1 MFRNSDS
8 NHIDLLLLG
17 TVLALTTVGFIMVF
31 SASAVL
37 AQQRYGDNL
46 FFFKRQLIYGL
57 FGIFMMFLMSKID
70 YRRLRPLAYPLLFAS
85 VFLLVLVYTP
95 GIGFKVGGARRWIHL
110 GPITFQPSEF
120 TKLSLIIYMAYYF
133 SKKKDTIKQF
143 KKGLLPVLLITGLLI
158 ALIYPQPDFG
168 NAMFLTL
175 LLITFL
181 FIAGA
186 RFIHLGILGA
196 SALPFALFAVF
207 HAGYRYRRLIAFLD
221 PWKDPR
227 STGFQIIQSF
237 LSLGS
242 GQLFGR
248 GLGNGQQKLFFLPAP
263 HTDFIFSV
271 IGEELGFIGVVIIIL
286 LFMILLLRGFR
297 IAYLAQSP
305 FASYLALGITLM
317 IGLQTVINLGV
328 VMGLLPTKGIPL
340 PLISYGGSCL
350 LITLMGVG
358 ILLNISKRLDA
369 KEELNRW

>member
-1 MFRNSDS
+1 MFRNNNS
-8 NHIDLLLLG
+8 NHIDFLLLG
-17 TVLALTTVGFIMVF
+17 TVLALTTIGLIMVF

-46 FFFKRQLIYGL
+46 FFFKRQLI
-57 FGIFMMFLMSKID
+57 FGILGVLMMFVMSKID
-70 YRRLRPLAYPLLFAS
+70 YRQLRPLAYPLLFS
-85 VFLLVLVYTP
+85 SIVLLVLVYTP
-95 GIGFKVGGARRWIHL
+95 GIGYKVGGARRWIHL
-110 GPITFQPSEF
+110 GPVTFQPSEF
-120 TKLSLIIYMAYYF
+120 AKLSLIVYLAYYF
-133 SKKKDTIKQF
+133 SKKKGTIKEF
-143 KKGLLPVLLITGLLI
+143 KKGLLPVLLITGVLI
-158 ALIYPQPDFG
+158 AFIYPQPDFG
-168 NAMFLTL
+168 NAMFLSL
-175 LLITFL
+175 LLVTFL
-181 FIAGA
+181 FVAGA
-186 RFIHLGILGA
+186 RLIHIGALGA
-196 SALPFALFAVF
+196 AVLPFALYAVF

-242 GQLFGR
+242 GQLFGC

-263 HTDFIFSV
+263 HTDFILSV
-271 IGEELGFIGVVIIIL
+271 IGEELGFFGVFIIIV
-286 LFMILLLRGFR
+286 LFMFLLLRGFR
-297 IAYLAQSP
+297 IAYLAQSS

-340 PLISYGGSCL
+340 PFISYGGSCL

-369 KEELNRW
+369 REEPNRW

>member
-1 MFRNSDS
+1 M
-8 NHIDLLLLG
+8 LLG
-17 TVLALTTVGFIMVF
+17 TVLTLTTIGFIMVF

-37 AQQRYGDNL
+37 AQQRYGDKL
-46 FFFKRQLIYGL
+46 FFFKRQLIYGM
-57 FGIFMMFLMSKID
+57 FGIFMMFVMSKID
-70 YRRLRPLAYPLLFAS
+70 YRRLRSLAYPLLFIS
-85 VFLLVLVYTP
+85 ILLLVLVYTP
-95 GIGFKVGGARRWIHL
+95 GIGFRVGGARRWIHL
-110 GPITFQPSEF
+110 GPVTFQPSEF

-158 ALIYPQPDFG
+158 AFIYPQPDFG
-168 NAMFLTL
+168 NAMFLSL
-175 LLITFL
+175 LLVTFL

-186 RFIHLGILGA
+186 RLTHLGILGA
-196 SALPFALFAVF
+196 MTLPVAFYAVF
-207 HAGYRYRRLIAFLD
+207 HASYRYRRLIAFID

-242 GQLFGR
+242 GQFFGC

-263 HTDFIFSV
+263 HTDFIMSV
-271 IGEELGFIGVVIIIL
+271 IGEELGFVGVTIIIL
-286 LFMILLLRGFR
+286 LFMFLILRGFR
-297 IAYLAQSP
+297 IAYLAQSS

-340 PLISYGGSCL
+340 PFISYGGSCL
-350 LITLMGVG
+350 LITLVGIG

-369 KEELNRW
+369 REEPNRW